1 MPDRPSNPSLLY
13 AETLVH
19 ALAGAGL
26 RDVCIAPGS
35 RSTPLTLAFDAHPDI
50 TIHLHLDERCASFY
64 ALGLA
69 MATERPVALVCTSGT
84 AAVEFHPAV
93 VEAQMSNV
101 PLLVLT
107 ADRPPE
113 LRHSGANQT
122 IDQVKLYGSHVMWA
136 VDVGL
141 PEADPPAVALRN
153 LRATAARALAVI
165 DGLVKGPVHLNLPFR
180 KPLEPDRPYNPAFG
194 PSVTTRIQR
203 GVMQPTAMQI
213 DELAGILAAHERG
226 VIVCGPRCPSGD
238 FPAAVAELSRRSGY
252 PIFAD
257 PLSGLRFGPH
267 TADTPVVACYE
278 TFLNGDPGWGQPEV
292 VIRFG
297 AVPTSKWL
305 NEWLDKETADRGP
318 RTASIG
324 AEDALTATRNSQF
337 APSQLHIRADGVWSD
352 DSHRVSS
359 YLQADE
365 TLTCRGLAARISRG
379 ESDWT
384 RQLLAS
390 ERHFWQIALTSLH
403 EEWFDVTAVAALME
417 ALPDG
422 ANLFVGNSL
431 PIRHVDQF
439 AAPSTKRLQVY
450 GNRGAS
456 GIDGVVSSALGV
468 AAADRSTP
476 TVLLIG
482 DISFYHD
489 LNGLLA
495 VQQQNL
501 TNVTIV
507 LLNNDG
513 GSIFRRLPI
522 AGQEPAFTRLFL
534 TPHSLDFAP
543 VIRMYGLDYAQAG
556 SREELSGA
564 VERSIHSRTSTVIE
578 VRTDG
583 ARDEEMRRALGREL
597 RRNIF
602 SFGNVTRET

>member
-1 MPDRPSNPSLLY
+1 MPDRPSTPSLLY
-13 AETLVH
+13 AEALVH

-26 RDVCIAPGS
+26 RDICIAPGS
-35 RSTPLTLAFDAHPDI
+35 RSTPLTLAFDAHPDVAV
-50 TIHLHLDERCASFY
+50 HLHLDERCASFY

-69 MATERPVALVCTSGT
+69 MATGRPVALVCTSGT

-122 IDQVKLYGSHVMWA
+122 IDQVKLYGDHVLWA

-141 PEADPPAVALRN
+141 PEGDPPAVALRN
-153 LRATAARALAVI
+153 LRTTAARALAVA

-180 KPLEPDRPYNPAFG
+180 KPLEPDGPYNPDFG
-194 PSVTTRIQR
+194 PTVATRIQR
-203 GVMQPTAMQI
+203 GIIHPSSQQI
-213 DELAGILAAHERG
+213 NQLAEILHSHERG
-226 VIVCGPRCPSGD
+226 VIVCGPRCPGGD
-238 FPAAVAELSRRSGY
+238 FPAAVAELARRSGY

-267 TADTPVVACYE
+267 TADTPVVGCYE
-278 TFLNGDPGWGQPEV
+278 TVLNGDPGWGQPEV

-297 AVPTSKWL
+297 AVPTSRWL
-305 NEWLDKETADRGP
+305 NEWLEKMGGGRRQTTDGD
-318 RTASIG
+318 
-324 AEDALTATRNSQF
+324 LQLATRNSQF

-352 DSHRVSS
+352 DSHRVSD

-365 TLTCRGLAARISRG
+365 TLTCRALARRISRG
-379 ESDWT
+379 ASDWT
-384 RQLLAS
+384 RQLLAT
-390 ERHFWQIALTSLH
+390 EQTFWQAASVSLH
-403 EEWFDVTAVAALME
+403 EEWFDVAAVSALVD
-417 ALPDG
+417 ALPEG

-439 AAPSTKRLQVY
+439 TRPSQKRLRVY

-456 GIDGVVSSALGV
+456 GIDGVTSSALGV

-495 VQQQNL
+495 VKQQNL

-534 TPHSLDFAP
+534 TPHGLDFVP
-543 VIRMYGLDYAQAG
+543 VIRMYGLEHAQATD
-556 SREELSGA
+556 RESLQSA
-564 VERSIHSRTSTVIE
+564 LAASINAKKPTVIE
-578 VRTDG
+578 IRTDG
-583 ARDEEMRRALGREL
+583 ARDEALRRELGRRIRAE
-597 RRNIF
+597 IQK
-602 SFGNVTRET
+602 S

>member
-1 MPDRPSNPSLLY
+1 MPTPNPSLLY

-35 RSTPLTLAFDAHPDI
+35 RSTPLTLAFDAHPDV
-50 TIHLHLDERCASFY
+50 TVHLHLDERCASFY
-64 ALGLA
+64 ALGLGL
-69 MATERPVALVCTSGT
+69 ATGRPVALVCTSGT

-93 VEAQMSNV
+93 VEAQMSHV

-122 IDQVKLYGSHVMWA
+122 IDQVKLYGDHVLWS

-141 PEADPPAVALRN
+141 PEAEPPAVALRN
-153 LRATAARALAVI
+153 LRATAARALALA
-165 DGLVKGPVHLNLPFR
+165 DGIVKGPVHLNLPFR
-180 KPLEPDRPYNPAFG
+180 KPLEPEGAYNPDFG
-194 PSVTTRIQR
+194 LSVTTRIWR
-203 GVMQPTAMQI
+203 GVLHPSERQI
-213 DELAGILAAHERG
+213 DELADVISAHERG
-226 VIVCGPRCPSGD
+226 VIVCGPRCPGGD
-238 FPAAVAELSRRSGY
+238 FPGAVAELARRSGY

-267 TADTPVVACYE
+267 TVDTPVIGCYE
-278 TFLNGDPGWGQPEV
+278 TVLNGDPGWGEPEV

-305 NEWLDKETADRGP
+305 NEWLDSGDRVKSP
-318 RTASIG
+318 SPQSPIP
-324 AEDALTATRNSQF
+324 SPQF
-337 APSQLHIRADGVWSD
+337 HIRADGVWSD
-352 DSHRVSS
+352 DSHRVSD

-365 TLTCRGLAARISRG
+365 TLTCRALSHRFSRG

-384 RQLLAS
+384 RQLLAT
-390 ERHFWQIALTSLH
+390 ERRFWQAASSSLH
-403 EEWFDVTAVAALME
+403 EEWFDVAAVAGLVD

-439 AAPSTKRLQVY
+439 AAPSIKRLHIY

-456 GIDGVVSSALGV
+456 GIDGVTSSALGV
-468 AAADRSTP
+468 AAADRATP

-495 VQQQNL
+495 VGQQRL
-501 TNVTIV
+501 ENVTIV

-534 TPHSLDFAP
+534 TPHGLDFAP
-543 VIRMYGLDYAQAG
+543 VIRMYGLDYTQAD
-556 SREELSGA
+556 SRETLETALAS
-564 VERSIHSRTSTVIE
+564 SISNKKPTVIE

-583 ARDEEMRRALGREL
+583 ARDEELRRGLGRRL
-597 RRNIF
+597 RA
-602 SFGNVTRET
+602 

>member
-1 MPDRPSNPSLLY
+1 MSTRNASLLY

-35 RSTPLTLAFDAHPDI
+35 RSTPLTLAFDAHSDVKV
-50 TIHLHLDERCASFY
+50 HLHLDERSAGFY

-69 MATERPVALVCTSGT
+69 MATDRPVALVCTSGT

-122 IDQVKLYGSHVMWA
+122 IDQVKMYGSHVLWA

-141 PEADPPAVALRN
+141 PEADPPGVALRN
-153 LRATAARALAVI
+153 LRTAAARALAVA

-180 KPLEPDRPYNPAFG
+180 KPLEPDGPYNPDFG
-194 PSVTTRIQR
+194 PTMATRIRR
-203 GVMQPTAMQI
+203 GVLHPTAAQI
-213 DELAGILAAHERG
+213 DELAGIFATHERG
-226 VIVCGPRCPSGD
+226 VIVCGPRCPGGD
-238 FPAAVAELSRRSGY
+238 FPAAVAELARRSGY

-278 TFLNGDPGWGQPEV
+278 TLLNGDPGWGQPEV
-292 VIRFG
+292 VVRLG
-297 AVPTSKWL
+297 AVATSKWL
-305 NEWLDKETADRGP
+305 NEWLDKATADGGRQ
-318 RTASIG
+318 TAI
-324 AEDALTATRNSQF
+324 RNSQF
-337 APSQLHIRADGVWSD
+337 ASTQLHIRADGVWSD
-352 DSHRVSS
+352 DSHRVGE
-359 YLQADE
+359 YVQADE
-365 TLTCRGLAARISRG
+365 TLTCQALAQKINRGA
-379 ESDWT
+379 SDWS
-384 RQLLAS
+384 RQLLAAE
-390 ERHFWQIALTSLH
+390 ERFWQAALVSLH
-403 EEWFDVTAVAALME
+403 EKWFDVAAVAALID

-422 ANLFVGNSL
+422 CNLFLGNSL
-431 PIRHVDQF
+431 PIRHADQF
-439 AAPSTKRLQVY
+439 ARPSTRRIRVY

-456 GIDGVVSSALGV
+456 GIDGVTSSALGV
-468 AAADRSTP
+468 AAAEPSTP

-495 VQQQNL
+495 VKQQQL
-501 TNVTIV
+501 ENVTIV

-534 TPHSLDFAP
+534 TPHGLNFEP
-543 VIRMYGLDYAQAG
+543 VIRMYGLDYTQAD
-556 SREELSGA
+556 SREQLENALA
-564 VERSIHSRTSTVIE
+564 ASINSCTPTVIE
-578 VRTDG
+578 IQTDG
-583 ARDEEMRRALGREL
+583 ARDEELRRGLGRRIRSE
-597 RRNIF
+597 IQD
-602 SFGNVTRET
+602 S

>member
-1 MPDRPSNPSLLY
+1 MSTPNPSLLY

-26 RDVCIAPGS
+26 RDACIAPGS
-35 RSTPLTLAFDAHPDI
+35 RSTPLTLAFDAHPEV
-50 TIHLHLDERCASFY
+50 TVHLHLDERCASFY

-93 VEAQMSNV
+93 VEAQMSHV

-122 IDQVKLYGSHVMWA
+122 IDQVKMYGEHVLWA

-141 PEADPPAVALRN
+141 PEANPPAVALRN
-153 LRATAARALAVI
+153 LRATAARALAVA
-165 DGLVKGPVHLNLPFR
+165 DGIVKGPVHLNLPFR
-180 KPLEPDRPYNPAFG
+180 KPLEPDGPYNPDFSSIVA
-194 PSVTTRIQR
+194 TRIQH
-203 GVMQPTAMQI
+203 GTIHPSSQQI
-213 DELAGILAAHERG
+213 DELAELIAAHERG
-226 VIVCGPRCPSGD
+226 VIICGPRCPGGD
-238 FPAAVAELSRRSGY
+238 FPAAVSELARHSGY

-267 TADTPVVACYE
+267 TADTPVIGCYE
-278 TFLNGDPGWGQPEV
+278 TVLNGDPGWGAPEV

-305 NEWLDKETADRGP
+305 NEWLDTETADRGR
-318 RTASIG
+318 RTAIDEEKDTS
-324 AEDALTATRNSQF
+324 AATRPTLL
-337 APSQLHIRADGVWSD
+337 APHRIHISADGVWSD
-352 DSHRVSS
+352 DSHRVSD

-365 TLTCRGLAARISRG
+365 TLTCRALAERISRG

-384 RQLLAS
+384 RHLLAT
-390 ERHFWQIALTSLH
+390 EQKFWQAASTSLH
-403 EEWFDVTAVAALME
+403 EEWFDVTAVAALVDAM
-417 ALPDG
+417 PDG

-456 GIDGVVSSALGV
+456 GIDGVTSSALGV

-495 VQQQNL
+495 VKQQNL

-534 TPHSLDFAP
+534 TPHGLDFAL
-543 VIRMYGLDYAQAG
+543 VIRMYGLEHAQADN
-556 SREELSGA
+556 RQALHDA
-564 VERSIHSRTSTVIE
+564 LAASIGNKKPTVIE

-583 ARDEEMRRALGREL
+583 ARDEELRQELGRRIRAE
-597 RRNIF
+597 IQK
-602 SFGNVTRET
+602 S

>member
-1 MPDRPSNPSLLY
+1 MNHPNRLPNPSLRY

-19 ALAGAGL
+19 ALAAAGL
-26 RDVCIAPGS
+26 RDVCVAPGS
-35 RSTPLTLAFDAHPDI
+35 RSTPLTLAFDAHPEI
-50 TIHLHLDERCASFY
+50 AVHLHLDERCAGFY

-122 IDQVKLYGSHVMWA
+122 IDQVKLYGSHVLWA

-141 PEADPPAVALRN
+141 PEAEPPEVGLRN
-153 LRATAARALAVI
+153 LRATAARALAVA
-165 DGLVKGPVHLNLPFR
+165 DGIVKGPVHLNLPFR
-180 KPLEPDRPYNPAFG
+180 KPLEPDGPYKPDFG
-194 PSVTTRIQR
+194 PIVATRIQR
-203 GVMQPTAMQI
+203 GTLHPSSQQI
-213 DELAGILAAHERG
+213 DELAEVLNSHERG
-226 VIVCGPRCPSGD
+226 VIVCGPRCPGGD
-238 FPAAVAELSRRSGY
+238 FPAAVAELARRSGY

-267 TADTPVVACYE
+267 TAETPVIGCYE
-278 TFLNGDPGWGQPEV
+278 TVLNGDPGWGEPEV
-292 VIRFG
+292 VVRFG

-305 NEWLDKETADRGP
+305 NGWLDKETADGGP
-318 RTASIG
+318 QIAIP
-324 AEDALTATRNSQF
+324 NSQF
-337 APSQLHIRADGVWSD
+337 ASLQLHIRADGVWSD
-352 DSHRVSS
+352 DSHRVSY

-365 TLTCRGLAARISRG
+365 SMTCGALAQRINRG
-379 ESDWT
+379 ESEWT
-384 RQLLAS
+384 RQLLAT
-390 ERHFWQIALTSLH
+390 EQRFWQAAQSSLH
-403 EEWFDVTAVAALME
+403 EEWFDVAAVAALID
-417 ALPDG
+417 ALPDDC
-422 ANLFVGNSL
+422 NLFVGNSL

-439 AAPSTKRLQVY
+439 ARPSGKRIRVF

-456 GIDGVVSSALGV
+456 GIDGVTSSALGV

-495 VQQQNL
+495 VRRQNL

-534 TPHSLDFAP
+534 TPHSLDFEP
-543 VIRMYGLDYAQAG
+543 VIRMYGLEHAQATD
-556 SREELSGA
+556 RESLQRA
-564 VERSIHSRTSTVIE
+564 LAASINRKEPTVIE

-583 ARDEEMRRALGREL
+583 ALDEEMRRALGRRIQAE
-597 RRNIF
+597 IQH
-602 SFGNVTRET
+602 S

>member
-1 MPDRPSNPSLLY
+1 MKECCVSNPNRHPNPSLLY

-19 ALAGAGL
+19 ALACAGL

-35 RSTPLTLAFDAHPDI
+35 RSTPLTLAFDAHPDV
-50 TIHLHLDERCASFY
+50 TVHLHLDERCASFY

-69 MATERPVALVCTSGT
+69 MAKEQPVALVCTSGT

-122 IDQVKLYGSHVMWA
+122 IDQVKMYGNHVLWA
-136 VDVGL
+136 VDAGL
-141 PEADPPAVALRN
+141 PEGDPPAVALRN
-153 LRATAARALAVI
+153 LATTAARALAVA
-165 DGLVKGPVHLNLPFR
+165 DGIVKGPVHLNLPFR
-180 KPLEPDRPYNPAFG
+180 KPLESNGPYNPVFG
-194 PSVTTRIQR
+194 PIMTTRIQR
-203 GVMQPTAMQI
+203 GILHPSAEQI
-213 DELAGILAAHERG
+213 DELAAILAAHERG
-226 VIVCGPRCPSGD
+226 VIVCGPRCPGGD
-238 FPAAVAELSRRSGY
+238 FPAAVAELARRSGY
-252 PIFAD
+252 PVFAD

-267 TADTPVVACYE
+267 IADTPVIACFE
-278 TFLNGDPGWGQPEV
+278 TVLNGDPGWGQPEV

-297 AVPTSKWL
+297 AVPTSTWL
-305 NEWLDKETADRGP
+305 NGWLEKTGDRRPQTADGDPQRTP
-318 RTASIG
+318 RQLHI
-324 AEDALTATRNSQF
+324 R
-337 APSQLHIRADGVWSD
+337 QLHIRADGVWSD
-352 DSHRVSS
+352 DSHRVSD

-365 TLTCRGLAARISRG
+365 TLTCRALAQRVDRG

-384 RQLLAS
+384 RQLLAT
-390 ERHFWQIALTSLH
+390 EQRFWQTASFSLH
-403 EEWFDVTAVAALME
+403 EEWFDVAAVAALVD
-417 ALPDG
+417 ALPEG
-422 ANLFVGNSL
+422 ANFFVGNSL

-439 AAPSTKRLQVY
+439 AQPSPKRLRVF

-456 GIDGVVSSALGV
+456 GIDGVISSALGV
-468 AAADRSTP
+468 AAADPETP

-495 VQQQNL
+495 IKQQNL
-501 TNVTIV
+501 KNVTIV

-534 TPHSLDFAP
+534 TPHGLDFAP
-543 VIRMYGLDYAQAG
+543 VIRMYGLDYAQSG
-556 SREELSGA
+556 NRESLCA
-564 VERSIHSRTSTVIE
+564 ALAASIEKQTPTVIE

-583 ARDEEMRRALGREL
+583 ARDEERRRALGRQIRTEIQQL
-597 RRNIF
+597 YY
-602 SFGNVTRET
+602 